1 MFLGP
6 SPSSHPDC
14 IKVPKIHLLIRHMT
28 KDWTINIGWLLCAVR
43 YSDDLNNQY
52 ILSITIFII
61 KGSFHFSKV
70 DHLPFF
76 ARSFT
81 KNCLYAGHTPV
92 RKIIYFEFLS
102 LFKGWNPRWCRRSD
116 SWWSARHCLGRRWRL
131 DWTGGSIYLSD
142 SDPVVNRLAKIIEK
156 L

>member
-1 MFLGP
+1 
-6 SPSSHPDC
+6 
-14 IKVPKIHLLIRHMT
+14 MT

-43 YSDDLNNQY
+43 YCDDLINQY

-61 KGSFHFSKV
+61 NGSFHFSKV

-92 RKIIYFEFLS
+92 RKIIDSEFLS
-102 LFKGWNPRWCRRSD
+102 LFKGWNPRWCRRPD
-116 SWWSARHCLGRRWRL
+116 SWWGARHCLGRRWRL
-131 DWTGGSIYLSD
+131 DWPGGSFCLTLTLTLSID
-142 SDPVVNRLAKIIEK
+142 WRKLLRSYTIASRLGNS
-156 L
+156 LSFWRH